1 MVGHPGTEI
10 QKGKTGSTLE
20 MVEEIMIGIVTDVTT
35 GTVAMTVIGI
45 EIMTVPVAMI
55 QGEESVPGLGS
66 AGITE

>member
-10 QKGKTGSTLE
+10 QKEKTGLTLE
-20 MVEEIMIGIVTDVTT
+20 MVEEIMIGIVIDVTT

-45 EIMTVPVAMI
+45 EKTAPVAMI
-55 QGEESVPGLGS
+55 QGEENVQGLGS